1 MYTTTLQQAKGL
13 STEANQTQS
22 RLPGITLAAL
32 ICLPIAG
39 ILLVAQ
45 VLPQIEASFTGAPQ
59 LRLQVSVMVTIP
71 ALAIA
76 LTSWLSG
83 SLADRV
89 SSKKKLL
96 LASLG
101 GYGVLGLAP
110 LALHGL
116 PAIIATRAGLGIVEG
131 VVLTCST
138 ALIGDLYAAEQRSG
152 YLSLQTS
159 LSSVAAVTF
168 AILGGAL
175 GEFGWRAPFLVY
187 AIAFLFVPAIWWTVP
202 DRQKVP
208 SPGAVSAD
216 SAVPEV
222 TGDARLPWA
231 VFSILCGITFVLS
244 LCFYVPQI
252 QTPFLLNGIGVHA
265 PGSVGMVAGLGN
277 AAVVVG
283 TLFFALIKRIGI
295 RWIAPICFLCEAAG
309 LAIMSQSAA
318 MVPLCTGIAL
328 ASFGAG
334 LALPTF
340 LTTAMRLL
348 PARQRGVGIGI
359 WESSFWMGQFL
370 SPVLVVPITSLTG
383 TLPHAIAACAGAAGV
398 FLLLLL
404 FMGGRFLKPQEPQI
418 ALIELPS

>member
-1 MYTTTLQQAKGL
+1 MYATRLQQPISL
-13 STEANQTQS
+13 PTEVQHTQN

-45 VLPQIEASFTGAPQ
+45 VLPQMEAAFLGAPQ
-59 LRLQVSVMVTIP
+59 LRLQISVLVTIP

-89 SSKKKLL
+89 RSKKNLL

-131 VVLTCST
+131 LVLTCST

-159 LSSVAAVTF
+159 ISSVAAVMF
-168 AILGGAL
+168 AVLGGAL
-175 GEFGWRAPFLVY
+175 GEFGWRAPFFVY
-187 AIAFLFVPAIWWTVP
+187 AIAFLFVPAIWWIVP
-202 DRQKVP
+202 DRQTVL
-208 SPGAVSAD
+208 SSESVSVVA
-216 SAVPEV
+216 AVPEAAE
-222 TGDARLPWA
+222 DDRLPWA
-231 VFSILCGITFVLS
+231 AFSLVCGITFVLS

-252 QTPFLLNGIGVHA
+252 QTPFLLNGIGIHA
-265 PGSVGMVAGLGN
+265 PGSVGMVAGLAN
-277 AAVVVG
+277 AAVVAG
-283 TLFFALIKRIGI
+283 TLFFALVKRLGIG
-295 RWIAPICFLCEAAG
+295 RIAPICFVCEAAG
-309 LAIMSQSAA
+309 LAIMSQSTT
-318 MVPLCTGIAL
+318 MVPLCAGIVL

-334 LALPTF
+334 LGLPTF
-340 LTTAMRLL
+340 LTTAIRLL
-348 PARQRGVGIGI
+348 PARKRGIGIGI
-359 WESSFWMGQFL
+359 WESGFWMGQFL
-370 SPVLVVPITSLTG
+370 SPVLVVPLTSITG
-383 TLPHAIAACAGAAGV
+383 TLPHAIALCAGAAGAF
-398 FLLLLL
+398 FLLLLIL
-404 FMGGRFLKPQEPQI
+404 RGRFLKMQG
-418 ALIELPS
+418 S

>member
-1 MYTTTLQQAKGL
+1 MSTTTLQQTKG
-13 STEANQTQS
+13 SPTEAQQTQS

-45 VLPQIEASFTGAPQ
+45 VLPQIEAAFSGAPQ
-59 LRLQVSVMVTIP
+59 LRLQISVMVTIP

-110 LALHGL
+110 LALRGL
-116 PAIIATRAGLGIVEG
+116 PAIIATRAGLGIIEG

-138 ALIGDLYAAEQRSG
+138 ALIGDLYVAEQRSG

-159 LSSVAAVTF
+159 ISSVAAVMF

-175 GEFGWRAPFLVY
+175 GEFGWRVPFLVY
-187 AIAFLFVPAIWWTVP
+187 AIAFLFVPAIWWIVP
-202 DRQKVP
+202 DRQTLP
-208 SPGAVSAD
+208 SPGTASLDA
-216 SAVPEV
+216 AAPEAA
-222 TGDARLPWA
+222 GDDRLPWA
-231 VFSILCGITFVLS
+231 AFSILCGITFVLS
-244 LCFYVPQI
+244 LCFYIPQI

-265 PGSVGMVAGLGN
+265 PGSVGMVAGLAN

-283 TLFFALIKRIGI
+283 TLFFALVKQIGI
-295 RWIAPICFLCEAAG
+295 RWIAPICFVCEAAG
-309 LAIMSQSAA
+309 LAIMSQSTA
-318 MVPLCTGIAL
+318 MVPLCAGIVL

-334 LALPTF
+334 LGLPTF

-348 PARQRGVGIGI
+348 PARKRGAGIGI

-383 TLPHAIAACAGAAGV
+383 SLSHAIAACSASAGV

-404 FMGGRFLKPQEPQI
+404 FTGGRLLKTEGHQI
-418 ALIELPS
+418 AFTR